1 MNKEPTVDK
10 VYLAL
15 ELTRMCVN
23 ENTDTSCVWDK
34 FNFFLTELTG
44 IENISKMKEIQTKLE
59 YYRELYNNLNNS
71 VSAEVEHRTTELRL
85 ELLSYIKDHS
95 GDMEPVVYTTLL
107 QILEN
112 CTQ

>member
-34 FNFFLTELTG
+34 FNFFLKELTG
-44 IENISKMKEIQTKLE
+44 IERISDMKKIQEKLE
-59 YYRELYNNLNNS
+59 YYRELYNNFKDKVDCEVDS
-71 VSAEVEHRTTELRL
+71 RVSELKF
-85 ELLSYIKDHS
+85 ELLDYIEQHA
-95 GDMEPVVYTTLL
+95 GDMEPAVYINIS
-107 QILEN
+107 QIINN

>member
-23 ENTDTSCVWDK
+23 ENTETSCVWDK

-44 IENISKMKEIQTKLE
+44 IESISDMKKTQEKLE
-59 YYRELYNNLNNS
+59 YYRELYNNLNSS
-71 VSAEVEHRTTELRL
+71 VSTEVESRTTELRL
-85 ELLSYIKDHS
+85 ELSSYVNEHA
-95 GDMEPVVYTTLL
+95 GDMEPIVYGTIL
-107 QILEN
+107 QIINN

>member
-44 IENISKMKEIQTKLE
+44 IENISKMKETQTKLE

-71 VSAEVEHRTTELRL
+71 VSAEVENRTVELRL
-85 ELLSYIKDHS
+85 ELLSYIKDHC
-95 GDMEPVVYTTLL
+95 GDMEPVVYGTLL